1 MFERGTEGSSTIW
14 ENQTGGRKNMAE
26 AALASSA
33 KNKTEELQ
41 MYLKDVYTVEKERY
55 CLERAVSK
63 MEETIK
69 CECVKPSQPQSGPVN
84 MGNGWLYAI
93 GIFGVVSYFTF
104 AFGYSLWDWLHDNYI
119 EMGFLSFSLLAGAI
133 PGGIV
138 AVCFLLRACK
148 RNAFLDECAQSR
160 YEVAMEKYEV
170 TVKELVPVHQATL
183 EDYKRR
189 VASCQQTLA
198 QLYSKDIIF
207 PKYRNL
213 IAVSQFYEYFMSGR
227 CTVLEGHEGAYN
239 LYENEVRQNI
249 IITKLDQALTMLK
262 QIRDT
267 QYMLLDAINSC
278 NTMLAKVAD
287 AAAAAAYN
295 SSVVAYNTSAISR
308 W

>member
-1 MFERGTEGSSTIW
+1 
-14 ENQTGGRKNMAE
+14 MAE

-41 MYLKDVYTVEKERY
+41 RYLKDVYTVEKERY

-93 GIFGVVSYFTF
+93 GIFGVVSFFTF

-183 EDYKRR
+183 EDYKRS

-198 QLYSKDIIF
+198 QLYSKDI
-207 PKYRNL
+207 
-213 IAVSQFYEYFMSGR
+213 
-227 CTVLEGHEGAYN
+227 
-239 LYENEVRQNI
+239 YENEVRQNI